1 MFLGMIVTRMFLL
14 LPIFC
19 RYFFLI
25 YLFVTAKAALPKIVL
40 KKLPGLEAKRQT
52 NKQTYRYYKVV
63 MNSYPDERNS
73 SVILIESTKLL

>member
-1 MFLGMIVTRMFLL
+1 MFLGIIVIRMFLL

-19 RYFFLI
+19 RYFFPI

-52 NKQTYRYYKVV
+52 NK
-63 MNSYPDERNS
+63 
-73 SVILIESTKLL
+73 